1 MEPHT
6 NSGITRVIS
15 MITVDKVDELLKY
28 FHQELAYLRNKG
40 SEFAERYPK
49 IAGYLEL
56 GPDVSTDPHIE
67 RLIESV
73 AFLTARMQRDIQR
86 KFPEYTQQILG
97 SLYPHLV
104 TPVPSIS
111 VAKFEADIS
120 KINSPEGFFVPRE
133 TELLLNDIEGNTCF
147 FKTCYDVKLW
157 PITVE
162 EVRIVDLEEVG
173 IPVFGQPTSKG
184 LGIRLRSHGV
194 PFNKL
199 KIKHLDFFLSGERSF
214 THKIYDAVM
223 AKASKIYMI
232 TDDEEKAKL
241 SSSGRFNTVG
251 LDVSQQLLTMPGNS
265 HPAYGV
271 LMDYFAFPK
280 KFHYLSLWDIDF
292 SRVGQSCEIILPL
305 SNDTIREVKSKNICL
320 GVVPIINL
328 FEKTTEPLKLDHTA
342 IKYKLTPD
350 VRRESTTE
358 IHSIKNV
365 VVIDDQTGEGESIPP
380 YFASKRWG
388 NKQIEQRSWHM
399 EREPSRFGGFDV
411 YLSFVD
417 QNFDPKVLTNATV
430 YAETLSTNRQ
440 MAADIPVGSQLTSVT
455 DIPAKSIQIIMHA
468 TQPKM
473 VVQTDEAYWNLIA
486 HLNLNHLS
494 LTSLGADG
502 LKKILRLYA
511 NEEDHILIDGIT
523 EVEQH
528 LVTRRLTTDAWRG
541 FVQGVEVVMTLDQR
555 NFEGHSPII
564 FSAVLRQFLALYTS
578 INSFVE
584 LKLKWKHTGEVWKE
598 WIPLSGRQQLL

>member
-1 MEPHT
+1 
-6 NSGITRVIS
+6 
-15 MITVDKVDELLKY
+15 MITVDKIDGLLKY

-49 IAGYLEL
+49 VAGYLEL
-56 GPDVSTDPHIE
+56 GPEGSTDPHVE

-104 TPVPSIS
+104 APVPSIS
-111 VAKFEADIS
+111 VAKFEADVS
-120 KINSPEGFFVPRE
+120 KISSPEGFFVPRG
-133 TELLLNDIEGNTCF
+133 TDLLVNDDDGNTCF
-147 FKTCYDVKLW
+147 FKTCYDTRLW
-157 PITVE
+157 PITIE
-162 EVRIVDLEEVG
+162 EVRIIDLEEVG
-173 IPVFGQPTSKG
+173 ISILDQPTSKG

-194 PFNKL
+194 PFSKL
-199 KIKHLDFFLSGERSF
+199 KIKHLDFFLQGEHSF

-223 AKASKIYMI
+223 AKASKIYI
-232 TDDEEKAKL
+232 IPNDEEKAKL
-241 SSSGRFNTVG
+241 ALGGRFNTVG
-251 LDVSQQLLTMPGNS
+251 LDVDQQLLPMPGNS

-280 KFHYLSLWDIDF
+280 KFHYLSLWNIDF
-292 SRVGQSCEIILPL
+292 SRVGESCEIILPL
-305 SNDTIREVKSKNICL
+305 SNDTLREVKVRNICL

-350 VRRESTTE
+350 VRREATTE

-365 VVIDDQTGEGESIPP
+365 IVIDDQTGEAESIPP
-380 YFASKRWG
+380 YFATQKLG
-388 NKQIEQRSWHM
+388 NRKEVQRSWHM

-411 YLSFVD
+411 YLSFID

-430 YAETLSTNRQ
+430 YAETMCTNRQ
-440 MAADIPVGSQLTSVT
+440 MAPDIPVGSQLTSVT
-455 DIPAKSIQIIMHA
+455 DIPAKNIQVIMHA
-468 TQPKM
+468 SQPKM
-473 VVQTDEAYWNLIA
+473 VASADEAYWNLIA

-494 LTSLGADG
+494 LTSLGGEG
-502 LKKILRLYA
+502 LKNLLKLYA
-511 NEEDHILIDGIT
+511 DEEDHVLIEGIV
-523 EVEQH
+523 EVEQN

-541 FVQGVEVVMTLDQR
+541 FVQGIEIVMTLDER
-555 NFEGHSPII
+555 NFEGHSPLI